1 MTQRIKR
8 FNQRKILKGALVAGF
23 FILPILLSVEANAG
37 DQFSTYVDA
46 AVTDADGTCWIT
58 ASSTNP
64 PPSTANT
71 CTYYGR
77 SFVFDSTS
85 AGGKQMLSS
94 LLLALTREVVNNSG
108 TVTSIKHK
116 VTLWY
121 NDSTA
126 PGTTEA
132 NGCDKTTMARITSV
146 SVSYNNN

>member
-58 ASSTNP
+58 AAPSD
-64 PPSTANT
+64 PPSTPPNT
-71 CTYYGR
+71 CTFYGR

-85 AGGKQMLSS
+85 AGGKQLLSS
-94 LLLALTREVVNNSG
+94 LLLALTREVVTNAG
-108 TVTSIKHK
+108 VLTSIRHK

-126 PGTTEA
+126 PGTDQTS
-132 NGCDKTTMARITSV
+132 GCNKGTMAVITSI